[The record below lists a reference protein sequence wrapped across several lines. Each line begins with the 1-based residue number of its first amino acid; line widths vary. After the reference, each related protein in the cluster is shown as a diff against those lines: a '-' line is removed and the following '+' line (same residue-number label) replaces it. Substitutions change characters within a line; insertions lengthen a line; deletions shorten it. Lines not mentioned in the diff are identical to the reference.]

1 MTFKEIIKNLSD
13 LPQEKQQGIF
23 NLVKSR
29 CGGDIRKITPADL
42 DAARAELTGENTQDA
57 SGTVSDSPTDTPRSL
72 DEEMEDIYR
81 LCARGLDEY
90 MQQLG
95 IEDWKKETLTRWR
108 GACEYIGRTVFKNT
122 PLLKDLDFRGEAGNG
137 GSSNFNRYDY
147 DKLSKLLD
155 YYAELCHRH
164 GKPLMEAHF
173 CDFCGLGFGNFD
185 AYERIL
191 TPSSME
197 VFKKAHTQEG
207 ADIGDRAIQAG
218 GVTLLA
224 YANRFHGWD
233 GSRQAVKEDKISQ
246 LSVDSLPRLGGGGA

>member
-13 LPQEKQQGIF
+13 LPQEKQQGVF
-23 NLVKSR
+23 DLVKSR

-42 DAARAELTGENTQDA
+42 DAARAELTRESTQDA

-90 MQQLG
+90 MQQVG

-108 GACEYIGRTVFKNT
+108 GACEYIGRVVFKNT
-122 PLLKDLDFRGEAGNG
+122 PLLKDTQRRDE
-137 GSSNFNRYDY
+137 GSAAATNYNAYDY
-147 DKLSKLLD
+147 SKLSALLA
-155 YYAELCHRH
+155 YYSELCHRH
-164 GKPLMEAHF
+164 GKPVIQAHF
-173 CDFCGLGFGNFD
+173 CDFCGMAYSSFD
-185 AYERIL
+185 DYAHKL
-191 TPSSME
+191 TPLSLS
-197 VFKKAHTQEG
+197 VFKMAFRQEG

-246 LSVDSLPRLGGGGA
+246 LSVDSLPRLGGGEK